1 MKKIF
6 GFFFFLIV
14 GMGVA
19 VFCLLFLRAPFDS
32 YIGYPVGI
40 VTLVCLFYPRK
51 QSGKKN
57 DKSGTQ
63 TQGKIKIENFSWS
76 INDFCRGWLIT
87 GQTGSGK
94 TACAIRTILHA
105 LFQNVPEWGGA
116 IVDQKG
122 QFYEIVD
129 GIARHYGMED
139 KLCILRIGG
148 DSLAKYNILS
158 YPGISWQ
165 SYAGII
171 IDTAESMGI
180 KLEAF
185 WKSNSEQWLYGIL
198 GLVASERT
206 PTLADLVHYTYDNEA
221 LKALLKRA
229 SINKNLSREAQDAAQ
244 KVQGILEL
252 PAVTFGGV
260 LGSVKT
266 IINYFNDPAIQE
278 VLCPKQ
284 NTVDFR
290 DVDKGKIFVISMAQ
304 KYDRQRV
311 FFNTFLKLLFM
322 THAKYRFDDPVNLPK
337 KNLLVF
343 FADEAQQ
350 IVTSSVYASDHEAVS
365 VIREAKATYVLAT
378 QSVTSFLSRLK
389 KEDVQT
395 LVLNLSSKIYFT
407 VADQEAAELASKDL
421 GVFETEDVSKS
432 VSKGVETISTR
443 KAEKAVYSAAELR
456 SLNKYEC
463 VLKHPSGK
471 TERMFLPPRD
481 DSGNVPKYYYKDRFG
496 LFWFIPWLFQL

>member
-57 DKSGTQ
+57 DKSGK
-63 TQGKIKIENFSWS
+63 TQGKIKIENFAWS

-122 QFYEIVD
+122 QFYEIVA
-129 GIARHYGMED
+129 GTARHYGMED

-198 GLVASERT
+198 GLVASERI
-206 PTLADLVHYTYDNEA
+206 PTLADLVKYTYDSDA
-221 LKALLKRA
+221 LKALVKRA
-229 SINKNLSREAQDAAQ
+229 SAKTDPITQDASQ
-244 KVQGILEL
+244 KVQGILNL
-252 PAVTFGGV
+252 PAVTLGGV

-278 VLCPKQ
+278 VLCPKE

-322 THAKYRFDDPVNLPK
+322 THAKYRFDDPENLPK

-350 IVTSSVYASDHEAVS
+350 IVTSSAYASDHEAVS

-389 KEDVQT
+389 KEDVQA
-395 LVLNLSSKIYFT
+395 LVLNLSSKMYFT

-421 GVFETEDVSKS
+421 GVFETDEISKS

-443 KAEKAVYSAAELR
+443 KAEKAVYTAAELR
-456 SLNKYEC
+456 ALRKYEC

-481 DSGNVPKYYYKDRFG
+481 DAGNVPKYYYKDRFG
-496 LFWFIPWLFQL
+496 LFWFLPWLFQL